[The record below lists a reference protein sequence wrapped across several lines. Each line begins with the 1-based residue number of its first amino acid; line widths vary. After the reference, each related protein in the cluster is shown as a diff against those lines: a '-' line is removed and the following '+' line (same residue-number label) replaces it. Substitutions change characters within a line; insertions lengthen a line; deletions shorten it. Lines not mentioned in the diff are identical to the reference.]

1 MLSIFWLNYCL
12 FPPSFLSKQAFYK
25 IQWKRKENRQKVDSE
40 NPEED
45 GKQEP
50 NQQSEEP
57 NQLRGEPTTRRGRKP
72 KDPDSPD
79 HDRLFKELIT
89 TFFVEFLE
97 AFVPH
102 VAPDLDRDNI
112 AFLDKEIFTDVTK
125 GAKYTSDIIV
135 KTKFRGEDAFFL
147 IFVENQSYKE
157 TDFPQRM
164 FTYFARF
171 HEKHKIPVYPIALFS
186 YDAPRKKEPSQ
197 YTVQVKGFTVCQF
210 NYRVVQLNT
219 LSWRKYAKSPNPA
232 ATALM
237 SKMRIAPRDRVKVKL
252 ECLRLIA
259 TLQLDEARAHLISG
273 FVQTYLQL
281 STKEYEKLKVLIADL
296 PEQEEKEK
304 VITLTNEWIE
314 EGKKEGTESERQ
326 RIVRI
331 AQKQLL
337 GKFGNSAQVIIP
349 SLEKLRPDDLES
361 LLGMLFDFSN
371 FDEASKWIQSRS

>member
-1 MLSIFWLNYCL
+1 MECKDI
-12 FPPSFLSKQAFYK
+12 
-25 IQWKRKENRQKVDSE
+25 RQKVDSE
-40 NPEED
+40 NPEQSSENPERD
-45 GKQEP
+45 EEQEQNP
-50 NQQSEEP
+50 QN
-57 NQLRGEPTTRRGRKP
+57 GEPTTRRGRKP
-72 KDPDSPD
+72 KNPDDPD

-102 VAPDLDRDNI
+102 AALDLDRDNI
-112 AFLDKEIFTDVTK
+112 TFLDKEVFTDVTK
-125 GAKYTSDIIV
+125 GAKYNSDIVV
-135 KTKFRGEDAFFL
+135 KTKFRGEDTFFL

-171 HEKHKIPVYPIALFS
+171 HEKHKIPVYPIAVFS

-197 YTVQVKGFTVCQF
+197 YTVQVNGFTVCQF
-210 NYRVVQLNT
+210 NYRAVQLNT

-252 ECLRLIA
+252 ECLRLIV
-259 TLQLDEARAHLISG
+259 TLKLDEARAHLISG

-281 STKEYEKLKVLIADL
+281 STQEHEKLKVLIADL

-314 EGKKEGTESERQ
+314 EGVEKGIEQGQ
-326 RIVRI
+326 VRMLI
-331 AQKQLL
+331 RLL
-337 GKFGNSAQVIIP
+337 GSKFGKDAAELLRQEVE
-349 SLEKLRPDDLES
+349 SLSPADLEDFGEA
-361 LLGMLFDFSN
+361 LLSFTTTS
-371 FDEASKWIQSRS
+371 EANEWLTKAKKPK